1 MQALGIDIGGSGIK
15 GAVVNVTTGEL
26 ESKRARI
33 TTPEGAKPEDVAQ
46 VICQIIRKL
55 NWEGIVGCGFPAV
68 VQHGIIF
75 SAANIDKNWV
85 GVNAEELFSGAA
97 SMPVYVANDADVAGI
112 AEMRFGIGRDHQ
124 KGVILLLT
132 LGTGIGSA
140 LFVDGKLVPNTELGH
155 LEIRGKDAE
164 WRASD
169 AARQRKE
176 MSWKKYAKK
185 LQEYLNMVEKLLSP
199 DLIIIGGG
207 ISKYSDQYLK
217 YISARATISPAKLLN
232 QAGIVG
238 AAVYASLKA

>member
-1 MQALGIDIGGSGIK
+1 
-15 GAVVNVTTGEL
+15 
-26 ESKRARI
+26 
-33 TTPEGAKPEDVAQ
+33 
-46 VICQIIRKL
+46 
-55 NWEGIVGCGFPAV
+55 
-68 VQHGIIF
+68 
-75 SAANIDKNWV
+75 
-85 GVNAEELFSGAA
+85 
-97 SMPVYVANDADVAGI
+97 
-112 AEMRFGIGRDHQ
+112 
-124 KGVILLLT
+124 
-132 LGTGIGSA
+132 
-140 LFVDGKLVPNTELGH
+140 VDGKLVPHTELGH

-176 MSWKKYAKK
+176 MSWKKYARK